1 MRLPPEYC
9 QLAVQ
14 PVVGVEPLLVTRIA
28 PVKPAPHELLTTY
41 AQLRPPLLAA
51 LLDALL
57 LEAGTEL
64 GATLLLLLDAGTEL
78 GATLLLLLDAGTE
91 LGATLEVPLP
101 SSPHGAGWLVQ
112 VARAT
117 QLFWFSQPQP
127 LAVVTQTG

>member
-9 QLAVQ
+9 QAAVQ
-14 PVVGVEPLLVTRIA
+14 PDLALVPVLVTRIA
-28 PVKPAPHELLTTY
+28 PVKPAPQELLTTY
-41 AQLRPPLLAA
+41 VQLSPPVLAA

-57 LEAGTEL
+57 LDAGTEL

-78 GATLLLLLDAGTE
+78 GATLLLLLDAGAE
-91 LGATLEVPLP
+91 LGATLDVALP
-101 SSPHGAGWLVQ
+101 SIPQGAGWLVQ
-112 VARAT
+112 VERPT